1 MRILLYA
8 GKGGVGKTSVAAA
21 TGVVAARQGL
31 KTLIMS
37 LDPAHSL
44 SDVFDLDI
52 SLMSK
57 SRGKPNNLAPN
68 LWIQELDI
76 YEEILENWGEFHS
89 YLSQLFATT
98 GVDDVLAEE
107 LAVMPGMEEISAL
120 LHINRYFNNK
130 MYDLI
135 ILDCAP
141 TAESLRFISLP
152 QTLDWYMKK
161 IFRLERNL
169 VKIARPVAKR
179 FYDVPLPEDR
189 MFDSIERMHQRL
201 HGADTLLTDPA
212 TTSVRLVCNP
222 EKMVLRETQRA
233 FMSFRLNGLSID
245 GVVINRILPSKDQ
258 SQFLGHWADVQSKY
272 LDMAKEF
279 FQPVPIFT
287 APLGNDEI
295 LGVDALGD
303 FGQGIFGNTDPSQVL
318 YQRQSM
324 DFIRDDGCCCVKL
337 HMPFAQKQDIDLAK
351 VGDELIIRVGNIK
364 RSIILPRAFA
374 ALEPT
379 GAKLTNDELLV
390 NLGETDD

>member
-21 TGVVAARQGL
+21 TGVVAARRGQ
-31 KTLIMS
+31 KTLVMS

-52 SLMSK
+52 SLMDK
-57 SRGKPNNLAPN
+57 NKGKPNEVAEN

-76 YEEILENWGEFHS
+76 HEEIVDHWGEVHK
-89 YLSQLFATT
+89 YLSQLLATT

-107 LAVMPGMEEISAL
+107 LAVLPGMEEVSAL
-120 LHINRYFNNK
+120 LHINRYYNQEA
-130 MYDLI
+130 YDLV

-152 QTLDWYMKK
+152 QTLDWYMSKV
-161 IFRLERNL
+161 FRLERNI
-169 VKIARPVAKR
+169 VKLARPVAKR

-201 HGADTLLTDPA
+201 HGADNLLTNME

-233 FMSFRLNGLSID
+233 FMSFRLNGLAID
-245 GVVINRILPSKDQ
+245 GVIINRILPQDAQ
-258 SQFLGHWADVQSKY
+258 SDFFGHWANVQNKY
-272 LDMAKEF
+272 LDMAREF
-279 FQPVPIFT
+279 FQPVPLFM
-287 APLGNDEI
+287 APLGEDEV
-295 LGVDALGD
+295 LGVEALGRFGD
-303 FGQGIFGNTDPSQVL
+303 QIFGQIDPSKVL
-318 YQRQSM
+318 YRRQSI
-324 DFIRDDGCCCVKL
+324 DFIRKDGRCSVKL
-337 HMPFAQKQDIDLAK
+337 HMPFAQKQEIDLAK
-351 VGDELIIRVGNIK
+351 IGDELIVRVGNIK

-379 GAKLTNDELLV
+379 GASLTNDELMIK
-390 NLGETDD
+390 LGE

>member
-57 SRGKPNNLAPN
+57 NKGKPNQLDDN

-76 YEEILENWGEFHS
+76 HEEIVNHWGEVHK
-89 YLSQLFATT
+89 YLSQLLATS

-107 LAVMPGMEEISAL
+107 LAVLPGMEEVSAL
-120 LHINRYFNNK
+120 LHVNRYYNQET
-130 MYDLI
+130 YDLV

-152 QTLDWYMKK
+152 QTLDWYMNKV
-161 IFRLERNL
+161 FRLERNIM
-169 VKIARPVAKR
+169 KIARPVAKR
-179 FYDVPLPEDR
+179 IYDVPLPEDR

-201 HGADTLLTDPA
+201 HGADSLLTNPD

-245 GVVINRILPSKDQ
+245 GVIINRILPTEDQ
-258 SQFLGHWADVQSKY
+258 GSFLGRWADVQSKY

-287 APLGNDEI
+287 APLGGDEI
-295 LGVDALGD
+295 LGVDALGG
-303 FGQGIFGNTDPSQVL
+303 FGQEIFGDTDPAKVL
-318 YQRQSM
+318 YHRQAL
-324 DFIRDDGCCCVKL
+324 DFVKEDDACSVKL
-337 HMPFAQKQDIDLAK
+337 HMPFAQKQEIDLAK
-351 VGDELIIRVGNIK
+351 VGDELIVRVGNIK
-364 RSIILPRAFA
+364 RSIIMPRAFA

-379 GAKLTNDELLV
+379 GANLSNDELV
-390 NLGETDD
+390 IKLGECHD